1 MDWPGVTGGDVETA
15 RRRALFSWWGMWGSA
30 LRWLVQCTRNAN
42 ITTKST
48 GDEHTEVMNT
58 YHHTGSLHIYACLHY
73 LMHCSLVHIQ
83 YTWHTNAMC
92 DKDFWPT
99 SAMTSTCYCQ
109 LMSIMQFNTHL
120 YMVSSGICVL
130 SIGKKDL
137 NPPLSFAS
145 SLHTLPFPKVQ

>member
-1 MDWPGVTGGDVETA
+1 MDWLTQLAYTSLHVFIIVYIFA
-15 RRRALFSWWGMWGSA
+15 CFRYLMHSSH
-30 LRWLVQCTRNAN
+30 LNS
-42 ITTKST
+42 TTKST

-109 LMSIMQFNTHL
+109 LMSIRQLNTHL
-120 YMVSSGICVL
+120 CMVSSGICVL
-130 SIGKKDL
+130 CIGKEDL
-137 NPPLSFAS
+137 NPLQSFALSF
-145 SLHTLPFPKVQ
+145 LHTLPFPKVQ